1 MNSIANNDF
10 QIADLIAVKYREDYL
25 DYLDLKTKE
34 QLKDVTFYPDV
45 IYFVDRIT
53 TFDNGFYR
61 EYYNDVLYALDIFE
75 REGREPFRFEPEFL
89 EEVPFPKEFLSEE
102 ELEKGIITRWRLFT
116 IFQEVNNGYQ
126 KDHENT
132 KVKKI
137 GTKLNIPRV
146 GW

>member
-126 KDHENT
+126 KKHENT

-146 GW
+146 G

>member
-25 DYLDLKTKE
+25 DYLDLKSKE

-75 REGREPFRFEPEFL
+75 REGREPF
-89 EEVPFPKEFLSEE
+89 
-102 ELEKGIITRWRLFT
+102 G
-116 IFQEVNNGYQ
+116 
-126 KDHENT
+126 
-132 KVKKI
+132 
-137 GTKLNIPRV
+137 LNQNF
-146 GW
+146 

>member
-146 GW
+146 G

>member
-137 GTKLNIPRV
+137 GTKLNIPSV
-146 GW
+146 G